1 MSLLTKPENSTTAT
15 TPLRKPDS
23 LRIRQAEGDAARVVP
38 LCDGK
43 MTIGSS
49 PQCTIVLPAS
59 ECRPLQCVITIDAH
73 RAEATR
79 WGAGVQLNRRDF
91 SKSVVGVGDKLTIG
105 CCELEFSAAEAAAP
119 KPSDLREPEA
129 SVVAEPIQSP
139 AAKLEVAPQTAPAPL
154 PPATPVASPVAVAP
168 VRTEVKLLP
177 APLASAPVAL
187 EPEPPTLIAGSPL
200 AELPIAVEPT
210 AEPAAEKTPIVQAA
224 ALPKALTV
232 PVLSSPTLVALVASP
247 ASDVPLP
254 ASASALP
261 EAEVVE
267 TPAAAPAV
275 EEPKNFAPAAE
286 PQATS
291 SHHFADELILQLWR
305 TGDSS
310 RRRAHSLVAAA
321 RDARLRADA
330 MTADLAAM
338 EVELDFARAAYD
350 SHAANHEKL
359 HLEIIERDR
368 QAAERLAPL
377 VNEVESLRSQLQE
390 SQIELAEQAAR
401 CDELSATL
409 DGQAADKA
417 ASDAQAAEAHRASE
431 LEQSL
436 AVQIEQAT
444 LLAHELGSVRTEL
457 ESVRNELEL
466 RFSRQ
471 QELESELA
479 GAREQHESLQHAA
492 DQLADCEATIAHLRG
507 EVEGLHGEREELHGK
522 LADSEIELHRLA
534 EMYLAHSSQAVA
546 EEQHAATG
554 EDHAELA
561 EPVDEVAETEPE
573 VIAELPETHEFAD
586 HQEFPAHEAEPEY
599 APVVEES
606 FDHAAWP
613 AATPL
618 DAEPYAETHAEI
630 EPTPGG
636 FAPLAPF
643 PLVAEPTPA
652 PAPAE
657 EESHEA
663 AAFAPPREVQTMP
676 VESELAPSSFIDKYR
691 HLLDDEPS
699 EPAPASLSSPLGG
712 SRTMLDDEFLSPAK
726 AAERTAHAD
735 DSDEALEA
743 YMANMMARMRGV
755 SASSMVEPA
764 PLEPAVELP
773 AAEEAPSY
781 DPSVP
786 FEIESMK
793 QGRRAPISTDLAAL
807 REIANT
813 SARTAIATHRNKRK
827 VESAIGKIVIAI
839 AAFGASGFLMSSAP
853 SLTGWQFGAGVAVAI
868 IGCGAAAM
876 AVRGRAEVDHLADSH
891 RGYFAT
897 DDSAHGDA

>member
-23 LRIRQAEGDAARVVP
+23 LRIRQCEGDAARVVP
-38 LCDGK
+38 LSDGK

-59 ECRPLQCVITIDAH
+59 ECRPLQCVISLDAH

-91 SKSVVGVGDKLTIG
+91 TKSIVGVGDKLNIG
-105 CCELEFSAAEAAAP
+105 CCELEFSAAEVVAP
-119 KPSDLREPEA
+119 KQSELQQPKTA
-129 SVVAEPIQSP
+129 VAAEPIQP
-139 AAKLEVAPQTAPAPL
+139 PVAKLEAAPQPEPAALQPPTPAAVPL
-154 PPATPVASPVAVAP
+154 ASAP

-177 APLASAPVAL
+177 APPAPASLAV
-187 EPEPPTLIAGSPL
+187 EPKAS
-200 AELPIAVEPT
+200 LPIAESAAATEASP
-210 AEPAAEKTPIVQAA
+210 EPAVEQAPNVHAA
-224 ALPKALTV
+224 ALPKAITI
-232 PVLSSPTLVALVASP
+232 PVLSSPTLVALVAPLAPP
-247 ASDVPLP
+247 APQLP
-254 ASASALP
+254 SAPAP
-261 EAEVVE
+261 TATAATE
-267 TPAAAPAV
+267 TPVTTPAV
-275 EEPKNFAPAAE
+275 EAPKTASPAAE

-291 SHHFADELILQLWR
+291 SHQFADELVLQLWQ

-310 RRRAHSLVAAA
+310 RRRARSLVAAA

-330 MTADLAAM
+330 MNDDLSAM
-338 EVELDFARAAYD
+338 EVELDLARAAYD

-409 DGQAADKA
+409 DVQAADKA
-417 ASDAQAAEAHRASE
+417 ATDAQAAEAHRARE

-444 LLAHELGSVRTEL
+444 LLAHELGAVRTEL
-457 ESVRNELEL
+457 ESVRNELEQ
-466 RFSRQ
+466 RFARQ

-492 DQLADCEATIAHLRG
+492 GQLADCEATIAHLRG

-534 EMYLAHSSQAVA
+534 EMYLAHSSQAVVEDQHASVA
-546 EEQHAATG
+546 EEHAA
-554 EDHAELA
+554 L
-561 EPVDEVAETEPE
+561 TEPADQLPESKPE
-573 VIAELPETHEFAD
+573 VSAELPESHEFAD
-586 HQEFPAHEAEPEY
+586 HQEFPTHEAEPEY
-599 APVVEES
+599 APVAEES
-606 FDHAAWP
+606 FDHSAWP

-618 DAEPYAETHAEI
+618 DLELDAEPYAESHAEI
-630 EPTPGG
+630 EPTPSV

-643 PLVAEPTPA
+643 PLVAEPTPE

-663 AAFAPPREVQTMP
+663 AAFAPPPEVKTMP
-676 VESELAPSSFIDKYR
+676 VESEVATSSFIDKYR

-699 EPAPASLSSPLGG
+699 EPTPASLASPLGA
-712 SRTMLDDEFLSPAK
+712 SRPMLDDEFLSPAK

-764 PLEPAVELP
+764 LPEPVVELP
-773 AAEEAPSY
+773 VVEEALTY

-813 SARTAIATHRNKRK
+813 SARTAIATHRNRRK

-868 IGCGAAAM
+868 IGCGAAAL
-876 AVRGRAEVDHLADSH
+876 AVRGRSDVDHLVDSH
-891 RGYFAT
+891 RAYFAP
-897 DDSAHGDA
+897 DESAHGDA

>member
-23 LRIRQAEGDAARVVP
+23 LRIRQSEGDAARVV
-38 LCDGK
+38 LLSDGK
-43 MTIGSS
+43 TTIGSS

-59 ECRPLQCVITIDAH
+59 DCRPLQCVITLDAY

-91 SKSVVGVGDKLTIG
+91 SKSIVGVGDKLTIG
-105 CCELEFSAAEAAAP
+105 GCELQFSAAEVAAP
-119 KPSDLREPEA
+119 NQSDLQKCET
-129 SVVAEPIQSP
+129 SVVAEPIQP
-139 AAKLEVAPQTAPAPL
+139 PVAKLEAAPQTAPAPL
-154 PPATPVASPVAVAP
+154 QPATPAVAPVATAP
-168 VRTEVKLLP
+168 VRTEVKLLLAPP
-177 APLASAPVAL
+177 AVAPVAV
-187 EPEPPTLIAGSPL
+187 EPETAPPV
-200 AELPIAVEPT
+200 AEA
-210 AEPAAEKTPIVQAA
+210 PAAPESTPEPVAEATPVVQAS

-232 PVLSSPTLVALVASP
+232 PVLSSPTLVALAPPTTPPAPQSPTASTAPVA
-247 ASDVPLP
+247 A
-254 ASASALP
+254 AA
-261 EAEVVE
+261 E
-267 TPAAAPAV
+267 TPAAPSAV
-275 EEPKNFAPAAE
+275 EEPKAVAPADE
-286 PQATS
+286 PQSSS
-291 SHHFADELILQLWR
+291 SHLFADELILQLWQ

-409 DGQAADKA
+409 DVQAADKA
-417 ASDAQAAEAHRASE
+417 ATEAQAAEAHRASE

-444 LLAHELGSVRTEL
+444 LLAHELGTVRTEL
-457 ESVRNELEL
+457 ESVRDELEQ

-471 QELESELA
+471 QELESQLA

-534 EMYLAHSSQAVA
+534 ELYLAHTNQSAA
-546 EEQHAATG
+546 EEQHASVE
-554 EDHAELA
+554 EDHAKLA
-561 EPVDEVAETEPE
+561 EPTDQLAEAEPESEVVAE
-573 VIAELPETHEFAD
+573 LHETYEFAD
-586 HQEFPAHEAEPEY
+586 HQEFPAPDVEAEPEH
-599 APVVEES
+599 APVAEES
-606 FDHAAWP
+606 FDHSAWP
-613 AATPL
+613 AAAPL
-618 DAEPYAETHAEI
+618 HAEPYAETHAEI
-630 EPTPGG
+630 EPTPSV

-663 AAFAPPREVQTMP
+663 AAFAPPTEVKTMP
-676 VESELAPSSFIDKYR
+676 VESEVATSSFIDKYR

-699 EPAPASLSSPLGG
+699 EPTPAAFASPLGG
-712 SRTMLDDEFLSPAK
+712 SRPMLDDEFLSPAK

-764 PLEPAVELP
+764 PLQPVVALP
-773 AAEEAPSY
+773 VVEEAPTY

-839 AAFGASGFLMSSAP
+839 AAFSASGFLMSSAP
-853 SLTGWQFGAGVAVAI
+853 SLTGWQFGAGAAVAI
-868 IGCGAAAM
+868 IGCGAAAL
-876 AVRGRAEVDHLADSH
+876 AVRGRADIDHLVDTH
-891 RGYFAT
+891 PGYFAP
-897 DDSAHGDA
+897 DESVHGDA